1 MTTLIVIKDRLDT
14 FHSSDGVEAQTYR
27 TLVREEGTYK
37 ILNTYE
43 PLVFPTTI
51 TIEKAVKVGRR
62 YHKKKLGIPDFIT
75 KKISE
80 FLQQHYVQGDM
91 FFDCY
96 DFVNFIY
103 GHKYHVFQH
112 WLDYWEIK
120 DDRKLEVGTV
130 IFIVSKTPV
139 GFEFHHAAIYLGFDV
154 FASVY
159 GAGGGLEFTDLKL
172 MQKVYGDE
180 GAFLALPRATTAA
193 E

>member
-1 MTTLIVIKDRLDT
+1 MTTLVVIKDLLDT
-14 FHSSDGVEAQTYR
+14 FHSSDGVEARTYR
-27 TLVREEGTYK
+27 TLVRNEGAYK

-43 PLVFPTTI
+43 PLLFPTTI

-62 YHKKKLGIPDFIT
+62 YRKKKLEIPDFIT

-80 FLQQHYVQGDM
+80 FLQRHYDQGDM

-120 DDRKLEVGTV
+120 NDRKIEVGTV
-130 IFIVSKTPV
+130 IFIVSKTPE
-139 GFEFHHAAIYLGFDV
+139 GLNFHHAAIYLGFDI

-172 MQKVYGDE
+172 MQEVYGDE
-180 GAFLALPRATTAA
+180 GAFLALPRAITAA